1 MIMGGMSFLNHS
13 QLTVYYSKWNKE
25 SIQYN
30 IRDKE
35 FNKVKGFGWLLLVD
49 TKVSKDDDRP

>member
-1 MIMGGMSFLNHS
+1 MK
-13 QLTVYYSKWNKE
+13 Q